1 MDAEYWGKLPSMSNE
16 EAKEVLI
23 DVLAKT
29 QVLVPANAFY
39 ERITFL
45 QQKELAERL
54 DKYTKEIRLLT
65 YVVALGT
72 IVLMILE
79 VYHLLVPK

>member
-1 MDAEYWGKLPSMSNE
+1 MDAKYWGKLPSMSKE
-16 EAKEVLI
+16 EAEEVLT
-23 DVLAKT
+23 DVLAKS

-45 QQKELAERL
+45 QQKQLAERL